1 MARAQ
6 ISKGPAG
13 EELTISRMGRV
24 GYVLGAAAVA
34 AAAGAAAAVA
44 ATEALAMNNAV
55 QMNDAVQNKN
65 REDLNMVLSGVAAAG
80 KPPTWRM
87 RQAIAVGFGLVSA

>member
-1 MARAQ
+1 M
-6 ISKGPAG
+6 
-13 EELTISRMGRV
+13 TISRMGRV
-24 GYVLGAAAVA
+24 GYVLGAAAVAAAAGAAAAVA

>member
-24 GYVLGAAAVA
+24 GYVLG

-87 RQAIAVGFGLVSA
+87 RQAIAVGLGLVSA